1 MYIIYKHKK
10 QKMKQSDK
18 IFNNSYNSVD
28 YGVEAL
34 NKNSV
39 IAVSPMVSDIY
50 EESTTDDISNIIS
63 RNSLY
68 EMLMQEFE
76 KSDWFVKY
84 KDTSKKIEKFDITEM
99 YYYFKHIL
107 MDKGK
112 YNNIEVFCGIA
123 EFFKFN
129 YKTLYNDIISIEDK
143 SEILTLLEDTYGLK
157 KEFGNTK
164 KLF

>member
-1 MYIIYKHKK
+1 
-10 QKMKQSDK
+10 MKQSDK

-28 YGVEAL
+28 YGVESL

-50 EESTTDDISNIIS
+50 EESTTEDISNIIS

-84 KDTSKKIEKFDITEM
+84 KDTSKKIEKVR
-99 YYYFKHIL
+99 YYR
-107 MDKGK
+107 
-112 YNNIEVFCGIA
+112 NV
-123 EFFKFN
+123 
-129 YKTLYNDIISIEDK
+129 
-143 SEILTLLEDTYGLK
+143 LLLQTYING
-157 KEFGNTK
+157 
-164 KLF
+164 